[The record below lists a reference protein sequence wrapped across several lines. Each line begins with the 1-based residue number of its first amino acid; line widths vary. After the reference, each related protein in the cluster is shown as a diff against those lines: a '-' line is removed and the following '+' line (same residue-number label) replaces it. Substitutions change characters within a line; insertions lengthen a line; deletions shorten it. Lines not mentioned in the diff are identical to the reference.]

1 MAGGLA
7 DKIADTGIVPPV
19 PASMIAPEDAYIPVD
34 AQGMGSDLDSL
45 TNSVKKNMTGLF
57 PQIATA
63 EKQKADVAKT
73 QALGEAKQLGDYR
86 SQLADVLKENKPAP
100 VDIGKPPAQPDNN
113 SIKQFGS
120 LASMLGVFAS
130 AFTKKPALNALNASA
145 AAMNAQRAGDQ
156 DAYKEAYQ
164 QWKDNTEL
172 ALKKHKVEMENLH
185 DILELSKEDQS
196 AALAQLK
203 AYGVAQSSDAAGVL
217 AQLGDW
223 GEIGKWAHSM
233 ETAGK
238 GLASLTGQLF
248 SEEVQDFVKTHGRA
262 PNVDEKLALKKKA
275 EGKDTSLSDDVYNEK
290 YKDDP
295 AILQA
300 ARAYHSGATWQQVA
314 PGWGKDNPK
323 REATERKVAELWP
336 DFNWTD
342 AHTKM
347 LGEQSGQRSLAT
359 QTKKIELASNML
371 EQSLPSMM
379 DIAKKVG
386 LGASTDINALYNTAK
401 RHLSDQDFSNFS
413 TQLRAVTSDYSQ
425 FIGRGRL
432 TVHSDQEALRILNED
447 MGVTSLQGFVDA
459 VNTEKSN
466 VQRAIEI
473 TKEGKTEKADEK
485 PANDL
490 PDSAKSKLKKG
501 VHTTFG
507 NGQTW
512 TLDDSDKPQQVK

>member
-262 PNVDEKLALKKKA
+262 PNVDEKLALKKKV
-275 EGKDTSLSDDVYNEK
+275 EGKGQVTWDD
-290 YKDDP
+290 D
-295 AILQA
+295 AIDAA
-300 ARAYHSGATWQQVA
+300 ARGVASGLPLSKVA
-314 PGWGKDNPK
+314 PGIGRDNPNRDAIMNK
-323 REATERKVAELWP
+323 AVKINPDLDLAKAETS
-336 DFNWTD
+336 F
-342 AHTKM
+342 A
-347 LGEQSGQRSLAT
+347 GEMQQARTVGGIAGR
-359 QTKKIELASNML
+359 IEFAANSL
-371 EQSLPSMM
+371 EQSLPLLR
-379 DIAKKVG
+379 DAAKRVD
-386 LGASTDINALYNTAK
+386 LGKFTDYNSLVNYAST
-401 RHLSDQDFSNFS
+401 H
-413 TQLRAVTSDYSQ
+413 TSDKNTEELLAAIQASM
-425 FIGRGRL
+425 
-432 TVHSDQEALRILNED
+432 SDYASLIARNGIPTDATRAKATALLNEN
-447 MGVTSLQGFVDA
+447 MGKGAIDGFIEQVERESKAQRKA
-459 VNTEKSN
+459 VGMTKG
-466 VQRAIEI
+466 QRGAAED
-473 TKEGKTEKADEK
+473 KA
-485 PANDL
+485 PAATHKWNPATGAL
-490 PDSAKSKLKKG
+490 EE
-501 VHTTFG
+501 
-507 NGQTW
+507 
-512 TLDDSDKPQQVK
+512 VK